1 MPASRRDTG
10 QQIHGETLGFLLVH
24 VAHLDGREG
33 NVFKDR
39 LVGEQVERLEHHA
52 DFGAQLRELSA
63 LLGQRL
69 AVDADVARLDGLQA
83 VDGAAHRRLAGAGR
97 PHDDEHFALVDGQVD
112 VFQYVE
118 VAEVLFHV
126 SQFDER
132 SSCGFIARYQR
143 HHGEYCFLFF

>member
-1 MPASRRDTG
+1 MIPPECGDTG
-10 QQIHGETLGFLLVH
+10 FLDLCQVVSIQLH
-24 VAHLDGREG
+24 HAAG
-33 NVFKDR
+33 R
-39 LVGEQVERLEHHA
+39 LVQCRQNV
-52 DFGAQLRELSA
+52 Q
-63 LLGQRL
+63 QR
-69 AVDADVARLDGLQA
+69 GFS
-83 VDGAAHRRLAGAGR
+83 GAGR